1 MYRIL
6 FTDQWNDKQCID
18 FKKSFGDHF
27 HQGFVT
33 KVDLEAKKIFI
44 GDGEESPL
52 EFTDLV
58 FAVGKKHALKI
69 TVDQKI
75 KKSPGLKKLVKSNK
89 TISRNIF
96 YQNSFFAISK
106 MAKFNF

>member
-1 MYRIL
+1 MFKRYRFIVQF

-44 GDGEESPL
+44 GNDQESPL
-52 EFTDLV
+52 EFTDVV
-58 FAVGKKHALKI
+58 FAVGKY
-69 TVDQKI
+69 
-75 KKSPGLKKLVKSNK
+75 LV
-89 TISRNIF
+89 RNT
-96 YQNSFFAISK
+96 
-106 MAKFNF
+106 

>member
-1 MYRIL
+1 MIFFI
-6 FTDQWNDKQCID
+6 FTDQWNAKQCID
-18 FKKSFGDHF
+18 YKKSFGDHF
-27 HQGFVT
+27 HQGLVT

-58 FAVGKKHALKI
+58 LAVGKKHALKI

-75 KKSPGLKKLVKSNK
+75 KKSPGLNNL
-89 TISRNIF
+89 
-96 YQNSFFAISK
+96 
-106 MAKFNF
+106 